1 MATTTERYVGQ
12 PVLRKEDPELLTGR
26 GRYTDDLS
34 VTGMLWMSV
43 VRSPF
48 AHARIK
54 GVDVSKALEVPGV
67 VAAFSGGD
75 FEWAGPLLMAWPVTD
90 DLKNAPHMPL
100 TTDKARYQGDGVAVV
115 IAESRAAAMDGAEV
129 VDVDYDPLPAVTDV
143 EVATEHGAPIVHD
156 DFGTNESYTWSL
168 TNGNVDEVF
177 GQDHDLR
184 RRMRPVLKK
193 YLAADDELDAE
204 VRNKMK
210 NLQEGTRTWEVE
222 YQKIKNEIQRR
233 KGLV

>member
-1 MATTTERYVGQ
+1 MRLFSGKIAPLSEEIVKTLADNGEIEC
-12 PVLRKEDPELLTGR
+12 PDRKE
-26 GRYTDDLS
+26 
-34 VTGMLWMSV
+34 V
-43 VRSPF
+43 VRDLESVF
-48 AHARIK
+48 SQYLATEK
-54 GVDVSKALEVPGV
+54 EVMEKSKATLESRGLPPSELGRIR
-67 VAAFSGGD
+67 
-75 FEWAGPLLMAWPVTD
+75 
-90 DLKNAPHMPL
+90 KI
-100 TTDKARYQGDGVAVV
+100 
-115 IAESRAAAMDGAEV
+115 IAEQKGIKIGEDIL
-129 VDVDYDPLPAVTDV
+129 DYLLDQCIEMLM
-143 EVATEHGAPIVHD
+143 H
-156 DFGTNESYTWSL
+156 S
-168 TNGNVDEVF
+168 GNVDEVF